1 MAITTEFIEDL
12 AADLGSKVY
21 IDIAKWHLYLNDAH
35 LHVPLAEKLAG
46 LLSGD
51 RLSQASV
58 KEVLGSFTV
67 EIGGGQKQVSL
78 LDLVPSRCHADL
90 MEVLEEYRDKL

>member
-1 MAITTEFIEDL
+1 MAIHTEWIEEL

-35 LHVPLAEKLAG
+35 LHTPLAEKLAG
-46 LLSGD
+46 LLGDD
-51 RLSQASV
+51 RLSAAAV
-58 KEVLGSFTV
+58 REVLASFEV

-90 MEVLEEYRDKL
+90 MELLEEYRDKL

>member
-21 IDIAKWHLYLNDAH
+21 LDIAKWHLYLNDAH

-90 MEVLEEYRDKL
+90 MEVLEDYQNKL